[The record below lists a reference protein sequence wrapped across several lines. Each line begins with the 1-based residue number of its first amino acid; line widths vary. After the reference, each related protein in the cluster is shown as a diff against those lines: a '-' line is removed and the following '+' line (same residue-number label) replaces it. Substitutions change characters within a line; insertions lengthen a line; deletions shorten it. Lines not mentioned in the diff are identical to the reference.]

1 MSQIISLPSKLKI
14 VQEEGFS
21 GTYEVEGLY
30 PGYGHTLGNSLR
42 RIILSSIPGAAI
54 TEVKIE
60 GVDHEYSTLEGLKE
74 DVLSLVLS
82 LKRVRFKMLTDE
94 PQIAKLSVTGEK
106 AVTAG
111 DIEAPGQLEVLNP
124 EEPLAT
130 LTDKKSKLVIEMKVE
145 RGLGFVA
152 KNNSKAKKEKVDIGV
167 IALDA
172 VYTPVRKVSYE
183 VENMRSGDQ
192 TNFNRLRISIQ
203 TDGTLTPREAF
214 EFSIKTMMEQLRAV
228 LDLKEQEDRPTVSA
242 EEIEAEVMQDVEANK
257 TEADSEEDYNDALKT
272 RIESLE
278 LSTRVANAL
287 SEASIRTVG
296 GLVKK
301 TEDELLELEGLG
313 GKGVE
318 EIKEALAKFNLD
330 LKA

>member
-14 VQEEGFS
+14 VEEEGFS

-94 PQIAKLSVTGEK
+94 PQVAKLAVTGEK
-106 AVTAG
+106 SVTAG
-111 DIEAPGQLEVLNP
+111 DIEVPGQLEVLNP

-192 TNFNRLRISIQ
+192 TNFNRLRINIQ

-228 LDLKEQEDRPTVSA
+228 LDLKEQEERPTVSA

-257 TEADSEEDYNDALKT
+257 SEADSEEDYNDALKT

-301 TEDELLELEGLG
+301 TEDDLLELEGLG

>member
-1 MSQIISLPSKLKI
+1 VQPLRKLK
-14 VQEEGFS
+14 
-21 GTYEVEGLY
+21 
-30 PGYGHTLGNSLR
+30 
-42 RIILSSIPGAAI
+42 
-54 TEVKIE
+54 
-60 GVDHEYSTLEGLKE
+60 LKE
-74 DVLSLVLS
+74 LI
-82 LKRVRFKMLTDE
+82 TNI
-94 PQIAKLSVTGEK
+94 QIAKLSVTGEK

-228 LDLKEQEDRPTVSA
+228 LDLKEQEERPTVSA

>member
-228 LDLKEQEDRPTVSA
+228 LDLKEQEERPTVSA